1 MIKKKNALLVVDVQ
15 NDFCPGGALAI
26 HEGDKVIP
34 VINQI
39 QPIFDTIIATR
50 DWHPSNHVSFA
61 VNHPGKNVYDVMD
74 INGISQ
80 VLWPLHCVSGSMGAA
95 FHPDLEMERVKLIL
109 HKGLNPAIDSYSVF
123 LENDKITPTGMDGF
137 LRSLAITRIFL
148 CGLATDYCV
157 LYSALDAISFGFET
171 FVVIDACCGVDV
183 PERNIEK
190 AIRLM
195 KSSGVKIMSSLEL
208 S

>member
-1 MIKKKNALLVVDVQ
+1 MINKKNALLVVDVQ

-26 HEGDKVIP
+26 QAGDNVIP

-61 VNHPGKNVYDVMD
+61 VTHPGKNVYDVID

-80 VLWPLHCVSGSMGAA
+80 VLWPPHCVSGSMGAA
-95 FHPDLEMERVKLIL
+95 FHPDLETDRFKLIL
-109 HKGLNPAIDSYSVF
+109 HKGMNPALDSYSVF
-123 LENDKITPTGMDGF
+123 LENDKKTPTGLDGF
-137 LRSLAITRIFL
+137 LRSLEITRIFL
-148 CGLATDYCV
+148 SGLATDYCV
-157 LYSALDAISFGFET
+157 FYSAMDAISLGFET
-171 FVVIDACCGVDV
+171 CVVIDACCGVDI

-195 KSSGVKIMSSLEL
+195 KSSGIKIISSLEL
-208 S
+208 L